1 MGKKLVQLTEEQQ
14 KLRDNEDF
22 LKGRPNRM
30 EVANYVNSLWESVY
44 SPKIEQQFDISHQS
58 MQIGLMVVQSILIK
72 NNLCTEDEIKSITEE
87 FIRLKQEHD
96 EKEEENK
103 N

>member
-1 MGKKLVQLTEEQQ
+1 MTEEQQ

-30 EVANYVNSLWESVY
+30 EVANYINSLWESVY
-44 SPKIEQQFDISHQS
+44 FPKIEQQFNASQQL

-87 FIRLKQEHD
+87 FLRLKQEQN

>member
-1 MGKKLVQLTEEQQ
+1 MTDEQQ
-14 KLRDNEDF
+14 KLRENEDF

-44 SPKIEQQFDISHQS
+44 LPKIEHQFDISHQS

-72 NNLCTEDEIKSITEE
+72 NNLCTEDEIKNITEE
-87 FIRLKQEHD
+87 FIRLKQEQD
-96 EKEEENK
+96 ENTAGDKTVSNS
-103 N
+103 

>member
-1 MGKKLVQLTEEQQ
+1 MGKKVVQLTDEQQ
-14 KLRDNEDF
+14 KLRENDEF

-30 EVANYVNSLWESVY
+30 EVANYVNSLCESVY
-44 SPKIEQQFDISHQS
+44 LPKIEQQFDISHQS